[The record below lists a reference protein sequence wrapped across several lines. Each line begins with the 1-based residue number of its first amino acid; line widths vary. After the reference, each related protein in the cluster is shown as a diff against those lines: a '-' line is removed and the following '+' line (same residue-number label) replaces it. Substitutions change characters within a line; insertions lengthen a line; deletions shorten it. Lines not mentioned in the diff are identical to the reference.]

1 MPDAMTFPDNWEDFI
16 NDYSFKDTEEIYTN
30 GSELIPVFRVK
41 QLIDHYFLFSDKFS
55 YDCGK
60 PLTNEMIEGL
70 RRNQEELE
78 KRVEKIAK
86 ELTEEKKRKIAELK
100 AEIAF
105 LRANGAS
112 IPTTMP
118 PPRPVKYVP
127 YCGMDG
133 KIDFFSQDG
142 DRLK

>member
-1 MPDAMTFPDNWEDFI
+1 MIFPNDWEDFI
-16 NDYSFKDTEEIYTN
+16 NDYSFKDTEKIYTN

-55 YDCGK
+55 CDPEDPAY
-60 PLTNEMIEGL
+60 
-70 RRNQEELE
+70 QELLE
-78 KRVEKIAK
+78 KVKENEEKIKDKIEEINK
-86 ELTEEKKRKIAELK
+86 ELIEVNKKKIADLD

-112 IPTTMP
+112 IPATIP
-118 PPRPVKYVP
+118 PPKPLKYVP

-133 KIDFFSQDG
+133 KIEFFSQDG
-142 DRLK
+142 NRLK